1 MTTFSLEDIAFGRVE
16 SSSPSMPTGLH
27 HGMPFSPPPPPP
39 PVPRVVEGSHHAK
52 RQALLLPTE
61 TYGNTT
67 DRLTLA
73 DYVSS
78 LMLPLLVTLGV
89 VLIVLYSLS
98 KTLEYTELF
107 AANERYR
114 MGLFA
119 VNALAVIVGSL
130 VVSATATVG
139 HGGR

>member
-1 MTTFSLEDIAFGRVE
+1 MMTFSLEDIAFGRLE
-16 SSSPSMPTGLH
+16 SSTPSMPMGLH
-27 HGMPFSPPPPPP
+27 HGMPLPPP
-39 PVPRVVEGSHHAK
+39 PVAAAAAAVAPPPHHAK
-52 RQALLLPTE
+52 RQTLLPSTE
-61 TYGNTT
+61 TYENAT

-119 VNALAVIVGSL
+119 VNALAVIAGSL

>member
-1 MTTFSLEDIAFGRVE
+1 MTLTLEDIAFGQVE
-16 SSSPSMPTGLH
+16 TPPLTLPMGLH
-27 HGMPFSPPPPPP
+27 HGMPLSPAPAL
-39 PVPRVVEGSHHAK
+39 VPRMEGSLPMHHTK
-52 RQALLLPTE
+52 RQTLLPPTE
-61 TYGNTT
+61 TYTA

-73 DYVSS
+73 EYVSS

-119 VNALAVIVGSL
+119 VNALAVVVGSL
-130 VVSATATVG
+130 VVSATAIPPTAG